1 LSPQQGA
8 DEGSAAADVD
18 PAVHPVFELLDGPG
32 SYGPTIS
39 ELRHAVFVRVE
50 ETTYFAVSFMNGA
63 ARSSDAVRRPWW

>member
-1 LSPQQGA
+1 MA
-8 DEGSAAADVD
+8 
-18 PAVHPVFELLDGPG
+18 PG